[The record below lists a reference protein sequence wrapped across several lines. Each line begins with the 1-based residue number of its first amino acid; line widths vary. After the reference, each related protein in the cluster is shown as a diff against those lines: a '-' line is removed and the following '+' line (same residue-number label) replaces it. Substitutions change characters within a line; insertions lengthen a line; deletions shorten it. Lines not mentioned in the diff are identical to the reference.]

1 MSNKTKSSSKTI
13 LGLALGTIIMAVS
26 FVFGGGCG
34 SSKEDYAKEI
44 ERVYNQLEMY
54 ESILE
59 EDDIDIRER
68 VKIYTI
74 TVNKID
80 VSDCPCDFRKAYKDY
95 AKCCEDL
102 NQYLKDAPLSTFEQ
116 LSFALVHLFDGKI
129 DKMLNNA
136 DDYSRQ
142 VYEIS
147 AVLNSIASKYGVV
160 FDKDGNV
167 IYSRINQKE

>member
-13 LGLALGTIIMAVS
+13 LGLALGTIIMVVS

-44 ERVYNQLEMY
+44 ERVYNQLEIY

-59 EDDIDIRER
+59 DEDIDIRQR
-68 VKIYTI
+68 FKIYTI
-74 TVNKID
+74 SVNKID
-80 VSDCPCDFRKAYKDY
+80 VSECPGDFRKAYKDY
-95 AKCCEDL
+95 AKCCEDV

-116 LSFALVHLFDGKI
+116 LSFALFHLFDGKI
-129 DKMLNNA
+129 DEMQNVV
-136 DDYSRQ
+136 DDYIRQ
-142 VYEIS
+142 AYEIS
-147 AVLNSIASKYGVV
+147 AVLNSVASKYGVV

-167 IYSRINQKE
+167 IYSRIKQME